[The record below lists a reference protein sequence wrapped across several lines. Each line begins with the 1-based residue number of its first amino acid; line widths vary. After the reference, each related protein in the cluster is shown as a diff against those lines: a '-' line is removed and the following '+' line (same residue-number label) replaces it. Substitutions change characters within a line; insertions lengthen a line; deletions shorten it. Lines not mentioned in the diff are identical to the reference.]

1 MKKIHTLTAIA
12 ALSLTSIAHAGL
24 VGMSDITLL
33 WGTPN
38 DQGVTTKDYITTID
52 GIDTK
57 ITFSSN
63 AGNLFAGTDAG
74 AGIIGITGG
83 AGAIAG
89 IESRQSE
96 FLTITL
102 TPTTASGITYTVN
115 SGTIVGAG
123 ANGTATPEFAFTD
136 VGNTTTY
143 ASAAVGANISSGLL
157 AFSSAPS
164 GLDSVSFTLR
174 QTIETADLTEG
185 AFLSDF
191 TVTAIPE
198 PSTYALLAGCFALTS
213 IMVRRRRR

>member
-12 ALSLTSIAHAGL
+12 ALSLTSMAHAGL
-24 VGMSDITLL
+24 ITMSDITGL
-33 WGTPN
+33 WGLPN
-38 DQGVTTKDYITTID
+38 DQGVTSKFYLTTID
-52 GIDTK
+52 GIDTT

-63 AGNLFAGTDAG
+63 TAGNLYAGVDAG
-74 AGIIGITGG
+74 NGIIGIIGG

-89 IESRQSE
+89 IESRASE

-115 SGTIVGAG
+115 SGTIFGAG
-123 ANGTATPEFAFTD
+123 ANANAPEFAFTD
-136 VGNTTTY
+136 VGDTTTY
-143 ASAAVGANISSGLL
+143 ASATVGATISSGLL

-174 QTIETADLTEG
+174 QTIQTADLTEG

>member
-1 MKKIHTLTAIA
+1 MKTIHTLTAIA
-12 ALSLTSIAHAGL
+12 ALSLTSIAHAEL
-24 VGMSDITLL
+24 VDMSAIATL
-33 WGTPN
+33 WGLPN
-38 DQGVTTKDYITTID
+38 DQGVTSKFYLTTID
-52 GIDTK
+52 GIDTT

-63 AGNLFAGTDAG
+63 TAGNLFAGTADG
-74 AGIIGITGG
+74 GLMGIVGG
-83 AGAIAG
+83 PGAIAG
-89 IESRQSE
+89 IESRGGE

-143 ASAAVGANISSGLL
+143 ASAAVGANIRSGLL

-174 QTIETADLTEG
+174 QTFETADTTEG
-185 AFLSDF
+185 AYLSDF
-191 TVTAIPE
+191 NVTAIPE

-213 IMVRRRRR
+213 IMVRRRR